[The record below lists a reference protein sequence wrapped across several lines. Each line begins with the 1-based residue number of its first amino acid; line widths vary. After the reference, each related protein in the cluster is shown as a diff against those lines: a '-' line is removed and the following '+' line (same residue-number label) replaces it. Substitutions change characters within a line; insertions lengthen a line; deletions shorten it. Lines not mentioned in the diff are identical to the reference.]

1 MSVKKIFIT
10 LITIVVCVI
19 LGAFVINTLMPN
31 MVGTI
36 INAAEGQIYRATGLS
51 FDFNGDGT
59 SGATTGTAN
68 STQTGGRRDE
78 GLETNGTT
86 NNIDGFAKQS

>member
-31 MVGTI
+31 MVDTI
-36 INAAEGQIYRATGLS
+36 IDAAEAQIWRATGLS
-51 FDFNGDGT
+51 FDFNANGNIG
-59 SGATTGTAN
+59 GTTGSAN
-68 STQTGGRRDE
+68 QGLTGQNTDDTVTGAVT
-78 GLETNGTT
+78 GNV
-86 NNIDGFAKQS
+86 DGFEAQQ